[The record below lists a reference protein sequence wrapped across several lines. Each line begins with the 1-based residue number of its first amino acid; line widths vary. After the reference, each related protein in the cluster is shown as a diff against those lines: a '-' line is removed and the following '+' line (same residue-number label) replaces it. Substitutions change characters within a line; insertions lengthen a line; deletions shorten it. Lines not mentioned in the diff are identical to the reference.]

1 MLRDVP
7 KERDSLTNKLVPDSQ
22 ANRAKRMAEQ
32 VSGRALRRHPGSVYW
47 LICRNENGPLEVLT
61 SGLSGGEEALPVFSH
76 EEEAEMFL
84 WLGGLGDGWQ
94 ARESAAG
101 ELTSILCGLCAGV
114 KKVVLD
120 PLPKMLDEKMVW
132 LVSLERERFLE
143 LVLGSGRSPRSDGSD
158 PYSSLR

>member
-7 KERDSLTNKLVPDSQ
+7 QERDLLTNRPTSDSQ

-47 LICRNENGPLEVLT
+47 LIGRHENGPLEVLT

-84 WLGGLGDGWQ
+84 RLRGLGDGWQ

-120 PLPKMLDEKMVW
+120 PLPEMLDEKTVG
-132 LVSLERERFLE
+132 LVSLDRERFLDF
-143 LVLGSGRSPRSDGSD
+143 VLGRGRYPQNDGSD
-158 PYSSLR
+158 P

>member
-1 MLRDVP
+1 MLRDVS
-7 KERDSLTNKLVPDSQ
+7 KKWDSLTNSPAPDSET
-22 ANRAKRMAEQ
+22 NRAKRTAERA
-32 VSGRALRRHPGSVYW
+32 SGRAPGRQPGSVYW
-47 LICRNENGPLEVLT
+47 LIGRHENGPLEVLT

-84 WLGGLGDGWQ
+84 RLRGLGDGWQ

-120 PLPKMLDEKMVW
+120 PLPEMLDEKTVG
-132 LVSLERERFLE
+132 LVSLDRERFLDF
-143 LVLGSGRSPRSDGSD
+143 VLGRGRYPQSDGSE
-158 PYSSLR
+158 L

>member
-1 MLRDVP
+1 MLRDVS
-7 KERDSLTNKLVPDSQ
+7 KKRDSLTNSPAPESET
-22 ANRAKRMAEQ
+22 NGAKRTAEQ
-32 VSGRALRRHPGSVYW
+32 ASGRVPGRQPGSVYW
-47 LICRNENGPLEVLT
+47 LIGRHENGPSEVLT

-84 WLGGLGDGWQ
+84 RLRGLGDGWQ

-120 PLPKMLDEKMVW
+120 PLPKMLDEKTVG
-132 LVSLERERFLE
+132 LVSLDRERFLD
-143 LVLGSGRSPRSDGSD
+143 LVLGRGRSPRSDGAN
-158 PYSSLR
+158 P